1 MKKLSMFLVVALA
14 VGLLSA
20 PGLAE
25 FKPSSGE
32 IKGYMINE
40 YYSVLSHHNEEIEG
54 RHGFWFRRIYFTYNN
69 KLTDNIKMRLRFE
82 MNSPGDFVTSTT
94 LNALVKDAYLNFK
107 LSGQDVK
114 VGIISP
120 PTYDNIEEIWG
131 YRVLEKTPLDLFKL
145 RSSRDFGVVLKGN
158 LDSKKTISYEAMV
171 GNGSAN
177 KAEIDKGKIF
187 YGQLGF
193 KPAEGLYLEVYGDY
207 ETQKDDKSYFVYQGF
222 ASYQDDWGRVGVQY
236 SNMHFKQEIEGEDDM
251 EYDYQIFSAFAVIK
265 AAKDLELIGRYDRAF
280 GDGFENNFRGYK
292 ISYIP
297 FADNAVS
304 NLFIGAVSWNA
315 TKNVWLIPNIKYV
328 FYDKPEE
335 GQKPSEDIYANLT
348 LWFKF

>member
-1 MKKLSMFLVVALA
+1 MSKLSRLLAVATA
-14 VGLLSA
+14 VGLVSSFLF
-20 PGLAE
+20 AE

-40 YYSVLSHHNEEIEG
+40 YYSVLSHHDEEIEG

-82 MNSPGDFVTSTT
+82 MNSPGDFVSSTT

-120 PTYDNIEEIWG
+120 PTFDNIERVWG
-131 YRVLEKTPLDLFKL
+131 YRILEKTPLDLYRL
-145 RSSRDFGVVLKGN
+145 RSSRDFGIALKGN
-158 LDSKKTISYEAMV
+158 LNSQKTISYEAMF
-171 GNGSAN
+171 GNGSSN

-193 KPAEGLYLEVYGDY
+193 KPLEGLYLEAYGDY
-207 ETQKDDKSYFVYQGF
+207 ETKSDNKTYYVYQGF
-222 ASYQDDWGRVGVQY
+222 ISYTGSWGRVGIQY
-236 SNMHFKQEIEGEDDM
+236 SKKHFKQEIEGDEDM
-251 EYDYQIFSAFAVIK
+251 EYDYKIFSAFAVIK
-265 AAKDLELIGRYDRAF
+265 AADDLELIVRYDRAF
-280 GDGFENNFRGYK
+280 GDGFENSFQGSK

-328 FYDKPEE
+328 FYGEPDE
-335 GQKPSEDIYANLT
+335 GDKPSEDIYANLT

>member
-1 MKKLSMFLVVALA
+1 MKKLSVLLAAAMA
-14 VGLLSA
+14 VGFLSA
-20 PGLAE
+20 SGLAE
-25 FKPSSGE
+25 FKPTSGE

-54 RHGFWFRRIYFTYNN
+54 RHGFWFRRIFFTYDN

-120 PTYDNIEEIWG
+120 PTFDNIESLWG
-131 YRVLEKTPLDLFKL
+131 YRVLEKTPLDLYNL
-145 RSSRDFGVVLKGN
+145 RSSRDFGIALKGN
-158 LDSKKTISYEAMV
+158 LDNKKKFSYEAMF

-193 KPAEGLYLEVYGDY
+193 KPVEGLYLEAYGDY
-207 ETQKDDKSYFVYQGF
+207 EAQSDNKTYYVYQGF
-222 ASYQDDWGRVGVQY
+222 VSYTGNWGRVGIQY
-236 SNMHFKQEIEGEDDM
+236 SNKHFKQESEGEDDM
-251 EYDYQIFSAFAVIK
+251 EYDYQIFSAFAVMK
-265 AAKDLELIGRYDRAF
+265 AAQDLELIARYDRAF
-280 GDGFENNFRGYK
+280 GDGFENSFQGYK

-315 TKNVWLIPNIKYV
+315 VKNVWLIPNIKYV
-328 FYDKPEE
+328 FYDEPDEGEKPY
-335 GQKPSEDIYANLT
+335 EDIYANLT